1 MFSAQ
6 EVAYLHTQRL
16 ARIATVSAHGQPDV
30 APVGFEFDG
39 THFYIGGLEMRKT
52 LKYKNVQGNPRVA
65 LVVDDVVSTTPWTPR
80 GIKVHGR
87 AEIVSRRGP
96 GGPGEYLRITPE
108 KYWSWG
114 IEQPVFQDGQ
124 AVLKRTEGTATHRVV
139 LSPPGERSA

>member
-6 EVAYLHTQRL
+6 EVAYLHSQRL
-16 ARIATVSAHGQPDV
+16 ARIATVSARTQPDV

-52 LKYKNVQGNPRVA
+52 LKYQNVQGNPRVA
-65 LVVDDVVSTTPWTPR
+65 LVVDDLASTTPWTLR

-87 AEIVSRRGP
+87 AEIVSRG
-96 GGPGEYLRITPE
+96 GQTGPGEYLWITPE

-114 IEQPVFQDGQ
+114 IEQPVFQHGQ
-124 AVLKRTEGTATHRVV
+124 AILKQTEGTTTRRVV
-139 LSPPGERSA
+139 LSPPAERSA